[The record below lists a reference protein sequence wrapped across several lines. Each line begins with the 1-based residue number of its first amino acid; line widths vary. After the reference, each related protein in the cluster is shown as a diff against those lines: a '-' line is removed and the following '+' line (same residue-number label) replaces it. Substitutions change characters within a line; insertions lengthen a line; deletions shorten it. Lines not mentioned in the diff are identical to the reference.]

1 MSESK
6 KFGFA
11 RDFHNG
17 GAATPFAERRKDPG
31 ISHEAHEEALR
42 LAAADSYMRGH
53 GAGIESA
60 RLEQT
65 ARLALAIEQ
74 LTQIL
79 QQHGVQL
86 AIMEQQ
92 ASEESLNFALK
103 FAELLAGSLIAR
115 TPIAPIESAARHVF
129 GDLRGHPHIAIRVAP
144 DLVEPVKTS
153 LTSIAREIGLEAKI
167 IVLGE
172 PEIHNSDC
180 RIEWAEGG
188 IITNQNLLETQLR
201 SAIQSALAQSF
212 QTNYISHKDLNQ

>member
-1 MSESK
+1 MSEHK
-6 KFGFA
+6 KFGFV

-31 ISHEAHEEALR
+31 IAQEAHEEALR
-42 LAAADSYMRGH
+42 IAAADSYMRGH

-65 ARLALAIEQ
+65 ARLALATEQ

-79 QQHGVQL
+79 QQHTVHL
-86 AIMEQQ
+86 SAIEQQ
-92 ASEESLNFALK
+92 ASQESLSFALK
-103 FAELLAGSLIAR
+103 FSELLAGSLIAR
-115 TPIAPIESAARHVF
+115 TPIAPIEAAARHVF

-153 LTSIAREIGLEAKI
+153 LSSIAREIGLEAKI
-167 IVLGE
+167 IVMGE
-172 PEIHNSDC
+172 PEIHSSDC
-180 RIEWAEGG
+180 LIEWAEGG

-201 SAIQSALAQSF
+201 GAVQGALAQAF
-212 QTNYISHKDLNQ
+212 QSSYIPHKDLNQ